1 MNEMKQQAL
10 AYLDEHR
17 AELVD
22 LARVIWENPEIG
34 LHEFFAVDAVCKVLE
49 KNGFVVQ
56 KGVGA
61 LPTACIGSWGSGAPV
76 IGVLG
81 EYDALPGISQ
91 KVSAV
96 KEAIIEGAPGHGCGH
111 NLFAGGSLGAAMA
124 MKAVMQAHNLPGTV
138 RFYGCPAEET
148 LVGKVVMAREGV
160 FDDLDAAIVWHP
172 GSVNSPGGMTSSLAL
187 NSFKVNFHGISTH
200 AAASPHM
207 GRSALKG
214 VQLMD
219 IGVSYLREHL
229 EPDARVHCVIT
240 RGGEAPNVVPAYA
253 QVWYYIRAPFRHQVE
268 AIYARV
274 MDIAKGA
281 ALMSGTTYDVEFLNG
296 CYETLPNMPLSDAMM
311 AEMQALGGPK
321 FTAED
326 YAFARELTA
335 TVPPETQEAAYRG
348 LIAGSG
354 KGITRADIGEYLSEA
369 IIPPIETY
377 TPMAGSTDVGDVSQ
391 ITPTASLS
399 TACQP
404 ITAPP
409 HGWQLVAA
417 SNSNIGFTGMMYA
430 AQVLALT
437 GIELLTNPDLRK
449 AAREYYETASA
460 GRVYQ
465 SPLAEG
471 SFRK

>member
-1 MNEMKQQAL
+1 MNEMKQKAL

-17 AELVD
+17 DELVE

-34 LHEFFAVDAVCKVLE
+34 LHEFFAVDAVCEVLE
-49 KNGFVVQ
+49 KNGFEVQ

-61 LPTACIGSWGSGAPV
+61 LPTACIGSWGSGKPV

-96 KEAIIEGAPGHGCGH
+96 KEPVVEGAPGHGCGH

-160 FDDLDAAIVWHP
+160 FDDLDASIVWHP
-172 GSVNSPGGMTSSLAL
+172 GSVNSPNGMTSSLAL
-187 NSFKVNFHGISTH
+187 NSFKVNFHGVSTH

-219 IGVSYLREHL
+219 IGVNYLREHL

-240 RGGEAPNVVPAYA
+240 HGGEAPNVVPPYA
-253 QVWYYIRAPFRHQVE
+253 QVWYYIRAPFRYQVE

-274 MDIAKGA
+274 LDIAKGA
-281 ALMSGTTYDVEFLNG
+281 ALMSGTTYDIEFITG
-296 CYETLPNMPLSDAMM
+296 CHETLPNMTLSNAMM

-321 FTAED
+321 FSAED
-326 YAFARELTA
+326 YEFARQLTA

-348 LIAGSG
+348 LIAGSA
-354 KGITRADIGEYLSEA
+354 KGVTKADIGEYLCES
-369 IIPPIETY
+369 IVPPVETY

-391 ITPTASLS
+391 ITPTASLV

-417 SNSNIGFTGMMYA
+417 SNSGIGFKGMMHA
-430 AQVLALT
+430 AQSLALT
-437 GIELLTNPDLRK
+437 GIELLTNPALLQ
-449 AAREYYETASA
+449 AAQAEFKNLTA
-460 GRVYQ
+460 GKTYQ
-465 SPLAEG
+465 SPLPENA
-471 SFRK
+471 FRS